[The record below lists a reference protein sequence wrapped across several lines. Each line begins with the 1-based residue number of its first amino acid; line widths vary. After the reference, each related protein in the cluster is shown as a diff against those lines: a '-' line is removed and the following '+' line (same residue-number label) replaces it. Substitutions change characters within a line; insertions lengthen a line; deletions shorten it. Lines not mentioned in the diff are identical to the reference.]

1 MPALTVKNIPDDLYT
16 RLKESAQV
24 HHRSMN
30 GEILYC
36 VERTLGTHRIDIS
49 EHLAIA
55 RKLRLKTASRP
66 ITDDELSTIK
76 NDGRP

>member
-1 MPALTVKNIPDDLYT
+1 MPALTVKNIPDDLYV
-16 RLKESAQV
+16 RLKESAKV

-30 GEILYC
+30 SEILYC
-36 VERTLGTHRIDIS
+36 VERTLGTHRIDVS

-55 RKLRLKTASRP
+55 RKLRLKTSSHP
-66 ITDDELSTIK
+66 ITDDELSTLK